1 MIWYLR
7 FIGGLAFLAVF
18 VSKSGTQAIALAA
31 VCVTALA
38 CMTWLRVVGK
48 E

>member
-1 MIWYLR
+1 MTWYLR
-7 FIGGLAFLAVF
+7 FIGGLAFLGVF
-18 VSKSGTQAIALAA
+18 FAKSGVQSIAFAA
-31 VCVTALA
+31 LCATALA